1 MLQHVS
7 LTGMCRKLQWHDC
20 NTICWTRVSFLSA
33 NCHSPSRPRKWEW
46 AMIVSFYM
54 NFIFWHRKRMLCHV

>member
-46 AMIVSFYM
+46 AM
-54 NFIFWHRKRMLCHV
+54 